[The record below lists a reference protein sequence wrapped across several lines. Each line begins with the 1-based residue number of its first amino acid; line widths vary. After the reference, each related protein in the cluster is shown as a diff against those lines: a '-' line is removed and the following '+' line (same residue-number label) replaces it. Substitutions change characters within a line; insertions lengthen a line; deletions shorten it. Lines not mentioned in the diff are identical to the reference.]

1 MLLLPLTQKH
11 AVVMPVYNEDTRR
24 IMVGFEACI
33 RELMESD
40 NSSKFDFF
48 MLSDTRDMEKA
59 DAELRAFSRLKKR
72 LGAFSSQVF
81 YRRREQ
87 NCTEKWATLKSFVNA
102 GVQITSQ

>member
-1 MLLLPLTQKH
+1 TGIIGFFLQLFNIDPLSLRRNQTPPDTSVSLTQKH

-48 MLSDTRDMEKA
+48 MLSDTRDME
-59 DAELRAFSRLKKR
+59 
-72 LGAFSSQVF
+72 
-81 YRRREQ
+81 
-87 NCTEKWATLKSFVNA
+87 
-102 GVQITSQ
+102 